1 MKKFGFRALVLTML
15 LLSLAACAGAETAA
29 PAAADPEAVIAR
41 VGDREIKLKDVNEVM
56 GRLDPQRAALYDNEI
71 GRKAIAEELVNMELL
86 LLLGGE
92 LEVEKTPE
100 FAAMMDDLR
109 KDVVRRLAV
118 DSILKD
124 VAVTPEETAE
134 YYEKNKDRFAV
145 PETVRASHILV
156 ENEED
161 MAKVKADL
169 EAGMSFEDA
178 AKKYSSCNSAAQGGD
193 LGFFTKKDM
202 VKEFAEAAFAMKVG
216 EVTGEPVKTDF
227 GLHLIKLTDRK
238 EASVKSLDEMK
249 DEISGGLE
257 NEKKAEAY
265 RGELTRLKEKYGVEF
280 AADKKDEA
288 KQDEAKSEDKPEEE
302 KTGDGK

>member
-1 MKKFGFRALVLTML
+1 MKKFVFRALVLTML

-29 PAAADPEAVIAR
+29 PAAADPETVIAR

>member
-1 MKKFGFRALVLTML
+1 MKKLGFRALVLTML

-118 DSILKD
+118 DSILKN

>member
-1 MKKFGFRALVLTML
+1 MKKLGFRALVLTML

>member
-29 PAAADPEAVIAR
+29 PAAADPAAVIAR